1 MKNGN
6 YYTYKTEWYP
16 EDNCYIARVLE
27 FPSLSAFGETRS
39 EAEAELDTV
48 IEDVLK
54 WMAEKK
60 DKIILKPI
68 RKVREGWDEAF
79 KKMKIA
85 SDDKLIIDDSLN
97 LLK

>member
-1 MKNGN
+1 MKNEN
-6 YYTYKTEWYP
+6 HYTYKTEWYP

-39 EAEAELDTV
+39 EAEAELDAV

-60 DKIILKPI
+60 IK
-68 RKVREGWDEAF
+68 
-79 KKMKIA
+79 
-85 SDDKLIIDDSLN
+85 
-97 LLK
+97 